1 MAGKSKDQGMV
12 NERPLSFSKRAFAM
26 LGQVTET
33 GRLSPD
39 ECASQGAELP
49 NVAVSGEVSRATDLL
64 QQG

>member
-33 GRLSPD
+33 GRTRSDPD
-39 ECASQGAELP
+39 LDQ
-49 NVAVSGEVSRATDLL
+49 SRIAFDMRMA
-64 QQG
+64 